1 MNIITLEQ
9 ITKVYTE
16 RKLFDQTDFFLQE
29 GEKVG
34 IVGINGTGKS
44 TLLRILAGE
53 EVPDEGNVILAGH
66 LVVKYLP
73 QHPKYNPEDDM
84 LSCIAGNTQG
94 AERVEIETN
103 AKTMLTK
110 LGITNFEQKAGELSG
125 GQLKR
130 VALVETLLAPAD
142 VLLLD
147 EPTNHLD
154 YEMTEWL
161 EETLRNFRGSIIM
174 VTHDRYFLDSVCNRI
189 VELDKGK
196 IYSYQENYSGFL
208 QLKAEREEMELAS
221 HRKLTSL
228 YKTELAWIKRGAR
241 ARTTKQKF
249 RVNRF
254 EELKNAKAPETDGK
268 VELGSIAT
276 RMGRTTVELENIY
289 KAYGER
295 VLIRDFSYIFLKDD
309 RIGIVGANGCG
320 KTTLMKII
328 AGRLEADAGKLTIG
342 QTIKIGYY
350 SQMVEDAQ
358 AQMKPEM
365 RVIDYIKEVAE
376 YVLTTE
382 GKITA
387 TRMLEKFLF
396 PSSMQYAPLQKLSGG
411 EKRRLILLRVLMES
425 PNVLLLDEPTND
437 LDITTL
443 TILEDYLDRFQ
454 GIVVMVS
461 HDRYFL
467 DRTVDRIFA
476 FQPDGSLRQYEGG
489 YTDYMLKRIE
499 EGAVVDGI
507 LGEKQPTKAEV
518 AKIAEEK
525 EKSKEA
531 WKQLNAANRKRKF
544 TFQEQRDYETI
555 EGEIAKIE
563 DRLAAIDDEMGK
575 CVSDFVKLNKLT
587 QEKEEL
593 EQTLEE
599 KMDRWM
605 YLEQLAEEIGAP
617 V

>member
-555 EGEIAKIE
+555 EGEIAKME

>member
-254 EELKNAKAPETDGK
+254 EELKNAKAPEIDGK

-525 EKSKEA
+525 EKNKEA

-593 EQTLEE
+593 EQALEE

-605 YLEQLAEEIGAP
+605 YLEQLAEEIGAQ

>member
-1 MNIITLEQ
+1 LNIITLEQ

-84 LSCIAGNTQG
+84 LSCIAENTQG

-110 LGITNFEQKAGELSG
+110 LGITNFEQKASELSG

-507 LGEKQPTKAEV
+507 LEEKQPTKAEV

>member
-254 EELKNAKAPETDGK
+254 EELKNAKAPENDGK

-593 EQTLEE
+593 EQALEE

-605 YLEQLAEEIGAP
+605 YLEQLAEEIGAQ

>member
-350 SQMVEDAQ
+350 SQMVEEAQ

-507 LGEKQPTKAEV
+507 LGEKQPTKVEV

>member
-221 HRKLTSL
+221 HRKLMSL

>member
-228 YKTELAWIKRGAR
+228 YKTELAWIK
-241 ARTTKQKF
+241 
-249 RVNRF
+249 
-254 EELKNAKAPETDGK
+254 
-268 VELGSIAT
+268 
-276 RMGRTTVELENIY
+276 
-289 KAYGER
+289 
-295 VLIRDFSYIFLKDD
+295 
-309 RIGIVGANGCG
+309 
-320 KTTLMKII
+320 
-328 AGRLEADAGKLTIG
+328 
-342 QTIKIGYY
+342 
-350 SQMVEDAQ
+350 
-358 AQMKPEM
+358 
-365 RVIDYIKEVAE
+365 
-376 YVLTTE
+376 
-382 GKITA
+382 
-387 TRMLEKFLF
+387 
-396 PSSMQYAPLQKLSGG
+396 
-411 EKRRLILLRVLMES
+411 
-425 PNVLLLDEPTND
+425 
-437 LDITTL
+437 
-443 TILEDYLDRFQ
+443 
-454 GIVVMVS
+454 
-461 HDRYFL
+461 
-467 DRTVDRIFA
+467 
-476 FQPDGSLRQYEGG
+476 
-489 YTDYMLKRIE
+489 
-499 EGAVVDGI
+499 
-507 LGEKQPTKAEV
+507 
-518 AKIAEEK
+518 
-525 EKSKEA
+525 
-531 WKQLNAANRKRKF
+531 
-544 TFQEQRDYETI
+544 
-555 EGEIAKIE
+555 
-563 DRLAAIDDEMGK
+563 
-575 CVSDFVKLNKLT
+575 
-587 QEKEEL
+587 
-593 EQTLEE
+593 
-599 KMDRWM
+599 
-605 YLEQLAEEIGAP
+605 
-617 V
+617 

>member
-161 EETLRNFRGSIIM
+161 EETLRNFRGSIIK